1 MDGDEPL
8 VVNRPRLV
16 KDFID
21 LGVHGAGSSFSTPRS
36 SALAGGIGRSD
47 EHSEA
52 RCSQS
57 TKSLFDLPL
66 QALYFRLVLSNEPV
80 IKQCQVAGLYIHG
93 QVKKT

>member
-66 QALYFRLVLSNEPV
+66 QLFTSAWCSATNQSSSNA
-80 IKQCQVAGLYIHG
+80 K
-93 QVKKT
+93 